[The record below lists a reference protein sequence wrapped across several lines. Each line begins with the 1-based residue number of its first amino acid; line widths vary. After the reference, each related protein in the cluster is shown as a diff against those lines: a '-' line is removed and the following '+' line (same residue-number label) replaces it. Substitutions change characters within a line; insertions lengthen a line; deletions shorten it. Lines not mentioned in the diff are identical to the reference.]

1 MSTVVDIR
9 RAIHAAP
16 IAPHRTTTAPTGLG
30 RGRPRAGTAGDLDV
44 EWKADGACHGVDPDL
59 FFVST
64 APNDDGAAVREA
76 RAVCAGCNVV
86 DACREYALA
95 AREPFG
101 IWGGLTV
108 EERRAELRRRGRA
121 ARTGGFIRRVDEARA
136 RRLDAGAR
144 QAVELWTA
152 ATGGQP

>member
-16 IAPHRTTTAPTGLG
+16 IAPHGTTPAPTGPG
-30 RGRPRAGTAGDLDV
+30 RGRPRAATTGDHDV

-64 APNDDGAAVREA
+64 ARHADGDAVREA
-76 RAVCAGCNVV
+76 RAVCAGCAVI
-86 DACREYALA
+86 DACREYALD

-108 EERRAELRRRGRA
+108 EERRAELKRRGKA
-121 ARTGGFIRRVDEARA
+121 ARTAGFIRRVDEVRA
-136 RRLDAGAR
+136 RRLEAGAR
-144 QAVELWTA
+144 QAVELWAA
-152 ATGGQP
+152 ATGGQS